1 MAENHLIIG
10 LGGTGGSIVCEMRK
24 RIYEE
29 FRDKTPQQVNIEY
42 LYVDSSPADLD
53 NSSKWKTMGG
63 SVHLLEAQKVSIHGV
78 SSIVLNNLPKY
89 PGVQSFISESD
100 RELLD
105 DISSLISDGIGGQRR
120 RLGRL
125 LFANNL
131 SGPHDKSFITR
142 LRQSVQNLVDK
153 SQKNVVTFHICAGL
167 AGGTGSGSII
177 DAITQIRKEF
187 APQVG
192 IGDAYKLNLY
202 CYVPEIVIANTRYD
216 AGYYQSN
223 GYAALSELN
232 AISVGVYKPHDVT
245 GLSKNPD
252 GTVKRLLQNCDAFE
266 SAYLF
271 SNINEANRQLKLGTE
286 LSAAV
291 ADFLFQKIVAANMVT
306 GGQMERLKKCEN
318 SGTQPERDGAG
329 NPVHGRRF
337 LSFGIKRIEYPETE
351 VEEYVTYNFAKQAA
365 RQLQF
370 NKWHEGIGFGE
381 CTSEEVGL
389 GFKSDIQ
396 DKKTKEGLLL
406 SDSHLTLSTP
416 IVDRADTKKWKEIE
430 SGWES
435 STQFFADDVQR
446 EKDKK
451 KSWFRMFTELC
462 ENQYN
467 TGYRGQGV
475 IEFYKLQRSEKKGYA
490 AYIRRHI
497 ENKLFGEW
505 HSGVKSILE
514 VEKFVSLLIADCDE
528 RIPKFDNKI
537 TICKEDAQNELL
549 KINSCNKDWNNIGW
563 LKDTFGNAPVKVLSA
578 YKTAKCN
585 LYTAQTRIE
594 GYLFAKELLQAIKE
608 ELLQLLNHATIFH
621 SLLTEMLKHV
631 EEQAEA
637 KCKPQTAGKADED
650 KIVKKYDP
658 DLVRDITRR
667 FVADENEQKNN
678 ASQIR
683 NELISQLSDASKHNF
698 GSLIEKFDLT
708 AMEDLFIEKCL
719 NNATRLMEDL
729 ATADATQRMIGVNIL
744 EKIKQEYNTDERLE
758 SFIRNIVQSAQCYLQ
773 FNPDEIS
780 TGESTHMNRI
790 VQLCLPEYNDQS
802 NFRQKFIEKVKLI
815 SSGFKEEE
823 DLSVN
828 YKSNQIVVVTAASGF
843 PLRFVANVAN
853 LKKFPPTP
861 SRGLKCKLNMLE
873 NLSKYKIVLGSQSP
887 RRKELLA
894 GLDIPFEVKPM
905 PDVDENYPSSLW
917 KEEIPVYIAKQKAEA
932 YKPAMGDDTLLITA
946 DTIVWLDGKVYGKP
960 TDEAD
965 AKTILRALSGKTHE
979 VITGVCL
986 TTQEKQQAFYAVSS
1000 VKFAELDDEE
1010 IDYYI
1015 QKYRP
1020 YDKAG
1025 SYGVQEW
1032 IGYIGVESL
1041 KGSFYNVMGLPV
1053 RMLFKYLKDW

>member
-1 MAENHLIIG
+1 MENHLIIG
-10 LGGTGGSIVCEMRK
+10 LGGTGGSILREMRK

-42 LYVDSSPADLD
+42 LYVDSSPADLN
-53 NSSKWKTMGG
+53 NSSNWKTMGG

-78 SSIVLNNLPKY
+78 SAAVLNNLPQY
-89 PGVQSFISESD
+89 PGVKSFVSKED

-131 SGPHDKSFITR
+131 SGPQDKSFITR
-142 LRQSVQNLVDK
+142 LKQSVQNLIDK

-167 AGGTGSGSII
+167 AGGTGSGSVI
-177 DAITQIRKEF
+177 DAIAQIRKEF
-187 APQVG
+187 SPQVG
-192 IGDAYKLNLY
+192 IGDTYKINLY
-202 CYVPEIVIANTRYD
+202 CYVPEIIIANPSWNCTENL
-216 AGYYQSN
+216 YQPN

-291 ADFLFQKIVAANMVT
+291 ADFLFQKIVAGNMIE
-306 GGQMERLKKCEN
+306 GGQMEKLKKCEN
-318 SGTQPERDGAG
+318 EGRLPERDGAD

-351 VEEYVTYNFAKQAA
+351 VKEYVTYNFAKQAA

-370 NKWHEGIGFGE
+370 NKWIDGTGFAE
-381 CTSEEVGL
+381 CISEEVGL

-430 SGWES
+430 QGWES

-475 IEFYKLQRSEKKGYA
+475 VEFYKLQRSEKKGYA
-490 AYIRRHI
+490 AHIRRHI
-497 ENKLFGEW
+497 ENKLFEEW

-514 VEKFVSLLIADCDE
+514 VEKFVNLLIADCDE
-528 RIPKFDNKI
+528 RIPKFDDKI
-537 TICKEDAQNELL
+537 AICKEDAQNELL
-549 KINSCNKDWNNIGW
+549 KINNCNKDWSNIGW
-563 LKDTFGNAPVKVLSA
+563 IKDTFGNAPVKVLSA

-585 LYTAQTRIE
+585 LYIAQTRIE
-594 GYLFAKELLQAIKE
+594 GYLFAKELLQSIKE
-608 ELLQLLNHATIFH
+608 ELLQLLNHVTIFH

-631 EEQAEA
+631 EEQTEA
-637 KCKPQTAGKADED
+637 KCKPQTVGKLDED
-650 KIVKKYDP
+650 RIVKKYDP
-658 DLVRDITRR
+658 NLVRDITRR
-667 FVADENEQKNN
+667 FVSDETEQKNN

-683 NELISQLSDASKHNF
+683 NKLVSQLNDASKHNF

-708 AMEDLFIEKCL
+708 AMEDLFIEECFD
-719 NNATRLMEDL
+719 NAARMMEDL

-758 SFIRNIVQSAQCYLQ
+758 NFIRNIVQSAQCYLQ
-773 FNPDEIS
+773 FNPDEIAKVLPGGN
-780 TGESTHMNRI
+780 TQMMRM
-790 VQLCLPEYNDQS
+790 VQLSLPEYNDQS
-802 NFRQKFIEKVKLI
+802 NFRQKFINTFQQI
-815 SSGFKEEE
+815 CPGFTPTS

-828 YKSNQIVVVTAASGF
+828 YKSNQIVVVAAASGF

-853 LKKFPPTP
+853 LKEKYDEKLIGQNAALNKMVLHTETHPKPLPELFAKSIEQKETELIPIILLAYGMNLVIDKTNPTTGKIFKAIGFPDDFGDLGDWLDLGKTVFEAVE
-861 SRGLKCKLNMLE
+861 KLAANDRDMEKTTKLVE
-873 NLSKYKIVLGSQSP
+873 DKLQTDYIHNAMK
-887 RRKELLA
+887 KELQQSIADVVKTLVLPLC
-894 GLDIPFEVKPM
+894 GNNDLDPRYVQ
-905 PDVDENYPSSLW
+905 Y
-917 KEEIPVYIAKQKAEA
+917 KAEA
-932 YKPAMGDDTLLITA
+932 VKIF
-946 DTIVWLDGKVYGKP
+946 
-960 TDEAD
+960 
-965 AKTILRALSGKTHE
+965 KTKL
-979 VITGVCL
+979 
-986 TTQEKQQAFYAVSS
+986 
-1000 VKFAELDDEE
+1000 AE
-1010 IDYYI
+1010 
-1015 QKYRP
+1015 Q
-1020 YDKAG
+1020 
-1025 SYGVQEW
+1025 
-1032 IGYIGVESL
+1032 
-1041 KGSFYNVMGLPV
+1041 
-1053 RMLFKYLKDW
+1053 